1 MTGLTNAT
9 QYSFKIRAVNAIGT
23 GAASGE
29 ASTTPQPVP
38 SQPTGLAASAA
49 GTTVSLSW
57 DTTTDTAIQKW
68 QYRQKEGAAAWGA
81 WADIPGSNSGTN
93 RQTIPTLDAGTVYY
107 FRVRAVNT
115 NNVAGPGSAVASTAT
130 TPLKPTGLTAVTGF
144 QQATLSWNDPQ
155 YPSIT
160 VWQYRY
166 KSKPKDGQFGSY
178 GSWTDMSPSDASTRT
193 FTVTRLTSATTYAFQ
208 IRAKNPAGDSPASDD
223 SNQITLPVRP
233 GEPQSLVAT
242 KSYRQ
247 ATNDFQIRLGW
258 MLPSDSTIVRWQYR
272 VALAGADLNAAV
284 WTDIPGSDKDTR
296 SYVLPFSATGAGYQ
310 FQVRAVNLG
319 GGGVASS
326 VASVT
331 LTPAA
336 TTLSKITTVSYD
348 ASDLDFD
355 VTLSWAA
362 LSPADPSIK
371 RWEYRAATGD
381 ADTTDAKWTTLL
393 GAAPWKTAS
402 GSSTSHVVEG
412 VSGKVMRFQ
421 VRAVNRAGD
430 GPASNAEEVTLTP
443 DKPVNFASKVDQTEA
458 GQANLT
464 WNDPQNTSIS
474 KYQYR
479 IIEGSLA
486 AVAADGRQTC
496 TGRTPTTRPSPSGST
511 ATRSKPSDGQ
521 FGSYS
526 SWTDIPCAS
535 PCSVRTQNSY
545 EVTSLTN
552 GTTYTFQVRAVTT
565 QNNPKQL
572 PAVVSQSIANV
583 GSVGEITLSW
593 ADPNDSDIVKWR
605 YRVRVLPEAG
615 EPDNLAVVTAS
626 GQATL
631 YWVNPNDPAVTR
643 WQYRQKAGT
652 GSFGAWTNIPCTSP
666 CTAKT
671 LRSYTVT
678 GLTDGTAYT
687 FQVRAVKPNVEKPL
701 AAAGSWSIGN
711 IGSNGRVTLSW
722 ANPNS
727 SFIAKYQYRQK
738 TGDGQLRRLDRHS
751 QQRLVHHLIQR
762 DGPGQTAR
770 STPLRLSALP
780 RPT

>member
-1 MTGLTNAT
+1 
-9 QYSFKIRAVNAIGT
+9 
-23 GAASGE
+23 
-29 ASTTPQPVP
+29 
-38 SQPTGLAASAA
+38 
-49 GTTVSLSW
+49 
-57 DTTTDTAIQKW
+57 
-68 QYRQKEGAAAWGA
+68 
-81 WADIPGSNSGTN
+81 
-93 RQTIPTLDAGTVYY
+93 
-107 FRVRAVNT
+107 
-115 NNVAGPGSAVASTAT
+115 
-130 TPLKPTGLTAVTGF
+130 
-144 QQATLSWNDPQ
+144 
-155 YPSIT
+155 
-160 VWQYRY
+160 
-166 KSKPKDGQFGSY
+166 
-178 GSWTDMSPSDASTRT
+178 
-193 FTVTRLTSATTYAFQ
+193 
-208 IRAKNPAGDSPASDD
+208 
-223 SNQITLPVRP
+223 
-233 GEPQSLVAT
+233 
-242 KSYRQ
+242 
-247 ATNDFQIRLGW
+247 
-258 MLPSDSTIVRWQYR
+258 MLPPDSTIVRWQYR

-355 VTLSWAA
+355 VTLTWAA

-381 ADTTDAKWTTLL
+381 VGTTGAEWTTLL

-402 GSSTSHVVEG
+402 GTTDSSTSHVVEG

-464 WNDPQNTSIS
+464 WRDPQNTSIS

-479 IIEGSLA
+479 IMEGSLA
-486 AVAADGRQTC
+486 AVAADGQANLYWQNPNDSAITKWQYRYK
-496 TGRTPTTRPSPSGST
+496 
-511 ATRSKPSDGQ
+511 SKPSDGQ

-583 GSVGEITLSW
+583 GSAGEITLSW

-626 GQATL
+626 GKATL
-631 YWVNPNDPAVTR
+631 YWVNPSDPAVTR
-643 WQYRQKAGT
+643 WQYRQKPKSDTET
-652 GSFGAWTNIPCTSP
+652 GYSAWTNIPCTST
-666 CTAKT
+666 CTAKDDEVLHRYRPHRRHGLHLPGAGGEAKRRRSP
-671 LRSYTVT
+671 LRR
-678 GLTDGTAYT
+678 
-687 FQVRAVKPNVEKPL
+687 RAVE
-701 AAAGSWSIGN
+701 SIGN

-727 SFIAKYQYRQK
+727 SFIAKYQYRKK

-762 DGPGQTAR
+762 DGPG
-770 STPLRLSALP
+770 
-780 RPT
+780 RPHEVHL